1 MAISKVV
8 FGDQTLIDLTSD
20 TIESSKM
27 ISRRTAHNAA
37 GELIQGSLP
46 WRFMVQNTLVTLDKT
61 ELHGATAV
69 FAEGSF
75 NGNTVIL

>member
-27 ISRRTAHNAA
+27 IVGRTAHNAA
-37 GELIQGSLP
+37 GESIEGSLP
-46 WRFMVQNTLVTLDKT
+46 WRLMVQNTVVALDRVTL
-61 ELHGATAV
+61 
-69 FAEGSF
+69 
-75 NGNTVIL
+75 NGNTVIFSSGSFNDNTVVL

>member
-1 MAISKVV
+1 MVS
-8 FGDQTLIDLTSD
+8 G
-20 TIESSKM
+20 
-27 ISRRTAHNAA
+27 RTAHNAA